1 MCRKSECLFLFL
13 WRRLLTAHSSCS
25 RINLPQF
32 GAMSNVNEENDQ
44 LKSLLPPDF
53 WCPLIDNSHTILLA
67 NVTAA
72 ASNFV
77 IG

>member
-1 MCRKSECLFLFL
+1 
-13 WRRLLTAHSSCS
+13 
-25 RINLPQF
+25 
-32 GAMSNVNEENDQ
+32 MSNVNEENDQ